1 MLAIA
6 STEVVK
12 PTTETICT
20 CDKIMS
26 EPDCKNAPTCA
37 WTAAV
42 AATDTTA
49 IVAGFC
55 GVQTIPTTPPV
66 AQAHCA

>member
-20 CDKIMS
+20 CNKIMS

-37 WTAAV
+37 WTAARR
-42 AATDTTA
+42 ATDTTA
-49 IVAGFC
+49 NQCWFC
-55 GVQTIPTTPPV
+55 ESKPSQLPP